1 MKSNRPIVFLV
12 LALWTASLA
21 CNLPGATPTPGETES
36 PAPIQPAGAGGLSG
50 AVWHDLC
57 AVPDGALP
65 NPLPTG
71 CVPTGNGSAMANGN
85 READEPGI
93 AGVTVDLHAGTCET
107 PALTSATTD
116 ANGLYAF
123 ANLADGEYCVGVD
136 LANEANQKILIPGG
150 WSHPTTL
157 TSLVY
162 LSDTIQNNETI
173 TGLNFGWDYQFLPEI
188 GATVPTATNT
198 PLPVSGSSPSNSGA
212 PTFTVDTAA
221 NCRFG
226 PSTAYSII
234 TSYPVGTTLTIIGRN
249 SNSSWWLIQVSA
261 SQSCWISGVTGHTSG
276 DTSSVPVVAGPPLPP
291 TATPTP
297 TSVPAPSGDNS
308 PPILSGPVA
317 VYTDIY
323 YPTANCAANIFQVA
337 IRAQDDN
344 LNEVYLRYR
353 VLGSGGYVGSW
364 NTLTPND
371 NASGG
376 LYGFNYD
383 LNAQFAGELGGDN
396 GTVQYQFFAKDTAG
410 NTASYPD
417 GSVLGVS
424 LTYCP

>member
-1 MKSNRPIVFLV
+1 MRTKRGTIPVILT
-12 LALWTASLA
+12 LLIISLA
-21 CNLPGATPTPGETES
+21 CNLPGATSTPPATEPPPQQDDGTGS
-36 PAPIQPAGAGGLSG
+36 LSG

-57 AVPDGALP
+57 AVPDGPLP

-71 CVPTGNGSAMANGN
+71 CVPTGNGGAMANGI

-93 AGVTVDLHAGTCET
+93 AEVTLELHSGSCE
-107 PALTSATTD
+107 SAVVASAISD
-116 ANGLYAF
+116 ANGTYSF
-123 ANLADGEYCVGVD
+123 NNLADGDYCITID
-136 LANEANQKILIPGG
+136 LANELNQKVLIPGG
-150 WSHPTTL
+150 WTHPTTV
-157 TSLVY
+157 TSIVV
-162 LSDTIQNNETI
+162 LSESIQNNEAI

-188 GATVPTATNT
+188 GAAIPTATST
-198 PLPVSGSSPSNSGA
+198 PQSIAGSPPSNPQSPA
-212 PTFTVDTAA
+212 FVVDIAA

-226 PSTAYSII
+226 PGTGYSII
-234 TSYPVGTTLTIIGRN
+234 TSYPIGTKLVIIGRN
-249 SNSSWWLIQVSA
+249 NNSSWWLIQVSA
-261 SQSCWISGVTGHTSG
+261 SQSCWISGVTGHTEG
-276 DTSSVPVVAGPPLPP
+276 DTSAVPVVAAPPLPP

-297 TSVPAPSGDNS
+297 TPISSGGDTT

-317 VYTDIY
+317 VYTDIF
-323 YPTANCAANIFQVA
+323 YPTANCASNIFQVA

-353 VLGSGGYVGSW
+353 VLGNSGYVGSW

-383 LNAQFAGELGGDN
+383 LNAQFAGELGGSD
-396 GTVQYQFFAKDTAG
+396 GSIQYQFFAKDTAG
-410 NTASYPD
+410 NTTSYPD
-417 GSVLGVS
+417 GSVLGIT